1 MLVPVY
7 VHYGISVET
16 RSGVNLNSSF
26 KSSLRRGDG
35 ADTLITACLGYNG
48 D

>member
-7 VHYGISVET
+7 VHYGISVEA
-16 RSGVNLNSSF
+16 RRGVNLNPSF
-26 KSSLRRGDG
+26 KSSLHRGDD
-35 ADTLITACLGYNG
+35 ADTLITACLGYDG